1 MKTLSLSEAKMKL
14 SALIDEIGA
23 TDEEVVITKNGLR
36 AAVLV
41 SPDEYDSWRE
51 TMAIRFD
58 RNSMEE
64 IREGLAA
71 LKEGRASLYTLEELF
86 EDWTARVAASVVL
99 QLRIPDDV
107 ARLIRTLHPAIKK
120 KVRAALETIV
130 SAPGTGKALKEEL
143 AGLRSY
149 RIGKL
154 RIVYRL
160 VGDERVEVVAIGP
173 RRYIYEETYRKLQG
187 EEG

>member
-1 MKTLSLSEAKMKL
+1 
-14 SALIDEIGA
+14 
-23 TDEEVVITKNGLR
+23 VVPR
-36 AAVLV
+36 
-41 SPDEYDSWRE
+41 
-51 TMAIRFD
+51 
-58 RNSMEE
+58 
-64 IREGLAA
+64 
-71 LKEGRASLYTLEELF
+71 
-86 EDWTARVAASVVL
+86 
-99 QLRIPDDV
+99 LRIPDDV

>member
-1 MKTLSLSEAKMKL
+1 M
-14 SALIDEIGA
+14 
-23 TDEEVVITKNGLR
+23 
-36 AAVLV
+36 
-41 SPDEYDSWRE
+41 
-51 TMAIRFD
+51 
-58 RNSMEE
+58 
-64 IREGLAA
+64 
-71 LKEGRASLYTLEELF
+71 
-86 EDWTARVAASVVL
+86 VL

-107 ARLIRTLHPAIKK
+107 ARLIRTLHPGIKK

-149 RIGKL
+149 PIGKL

-160 VGDERVEVVAIGP
+160 VGDQTVEVVAIGP